1 MTTESTQKRRRVKR
15 VIVRIEPELDEALKR
30 AAHEDGRTVSNYLRN
45 LAVERLQLATR
56 LAA

>member
-45 LAVERLQLATR
+45 LAVERLQLASR